1 MVNTTN
7 QIKTS
12 WDNELPFAWSN
23 DEGGKTKAKNDC
35 NWLESSIENY
45 AKFSDAWVKVR
56 AIQLAYQ
63 SPPIPRNC
71 DIKKTY
77 AQCTCASEIV
87 DKLKR
92 EFDDF
97 VANELGTKCK
107 SSNINFDVY
116 KKVDEDFVDRA
127 IASWKNKQ
135 FTQEIG
141 RNFEIYADCDRSNVF
156 LVTSTAPVSLN
167 VKRELPDLKRFRPL
181 FNVDELARLIHE
193 GQFKNLTLRTHGF
206 ANPAASFY
214 QSFAQEADTL
224 NKDPAFHNSLYV
236 GYHWPSE
243 QPFLNGSLYSD
254 VRTNSDALVKFL
266 FVLSGMAGIVGLMVY
281 LFLSLLAVPI
291 LQAIRIPEIWLWGDF
306 NQVAKL
312 AVQWYWLIPTTFL
325 LWLMAFALLRVLVY
339 HRDRYRAVHYGAP
352 DLAEFFWRLDKSL
365 ANMLKVNLV
374 GHSMGGLVLV
384 NMLRVLSDK
393 FGKDDLGDS
402 LPDFTLDVNGDL
414 REVELPDGSAS
425 SSGDK
430 NPRLF
435 GENLELIKIILASP
449 DIPLEF
455 LRESRNN
462 YVRSAI
468 SRCDQVFLMSSD
480 RDIVLRYLSAV
491 INWFSE
497 PSIEM
502 SAARL
507 GNVYLKKYPKLAGQP
522 YSLRPNIRILVG
534 LEPVVKPTSAYG
546 LFQKFNYLDCAEMK
560 AHGVGRGVNGISC
573 RLNLFNGVAI
583 DIANTLLY
591 FLQPISKIDLHG
603 GYFQTNTPSF
613 SLLKLLISDIDS
625 NQNNCRL
632 SLHQRIE
639 ETIRVTESKIRYLP
653 SHDWHMP

>member
-1 MVNTTN
+1 VVNAI
-7 QIKTS
+7 QIQT

-23 DEGGKTKAKNDC
+23 DEAGKFKAKNDC
-35 NWLESSIENY
+35 DCLESTIENN
-45 AKFSDAWVKVR
+45 AQFSDAWVKARIV
-56 AIQLAYQ
+56 QLAHKV
-63 SPPIPRNC
+63 PPVTRKGDRDMYYSGC
-71 DIKKTY
+71 SS
-77 AQCTCASEIV
+77 AAEIV
-87 DKLKR
+87 KKLKR
-92 EFDDF
+92 ECQN
-97 VANELGTKCK
+97 VAEYRDCNE
-107 SSNINFDVY
+107 
-116 KKVDEDFVDRA
+116 KVDENFVNKV
-127 IASWKNKQ
+127 ITSWKNEQ
-135 FTQEIG
+135 FTQAIG
-141 RNFEIYADCDRSNVF
+141 RNFEIYADNYHRNVF

-167 VKRELPDLKRFRPL
+167 VKRDLPDLKRFRPL
-181 FNVDELARLIHE
+181 FNVDELARLIDE
-193 GQFKNLTLRTHGF
+193 GKFKNLTLRTHGF
-206 ANPAASFY
+206 ANPADSFY

-224 NKDPAFHNSLYV
+224 NKDTAFRNSLYV

-243 QPFLNGSLYSD
+243 QPILSRSLYSD
-254 VRTNSDALVKFL
+254 VRANCDAAAKFL
-266 FVLSGMAGIVGLMVY
+266 FVLSGISGIIGPIVY
-281 LFLSLLAVPI
+281 FFLSLLVVPV
-291 LQAIRIPEIWLWGDF
+291 LQAMQIPLIWPWRDF
-306 NQVAKL
+306 NSVAKL

-325 LWLMAFALLRVLVY
+325 LWLLAFFLLRVLVY
-339 HRDRYRAVHYGAP
+339 HRDRYRAIHYGAP

-365 ANMLKVNLV
+365 ANTLKVNLV

-402 LPDFTLDVNGDL
+402 LPDFTPDANGNL
-414 REVELPDGSAS
+414 REVELPERSAS
-425 SSGDK
+425 LSSDN

-435 GENLELIKIILASP
+435 GEHLELIKIVLASP

-507 GNVYLKKYPKLAGQP
+507 GNVYLKKYPKLAGQS
-522 YSLRPNIRILVG
+522 YNLRPNIRILVG

-546 LFQKFNYLDCAEMK
+546 LFQKFNYLDCTEMR
-560 AHGVGRGVNGISC
+560 AQGDGRGVNGIC
-573 RLNLFNGVAI
+573 CHLNLFNGVAI
-583 DIANTLLY
+583 DMANTLLY
-591 FLQPISKIDLHG
+591 FLQPFTKIDLHG

-613 SLLKLLISDIDS
+613 MLLKLLISDVDT
-625 NQNNCRL
+625 NQNNCKLR
-632 SLHQRIE
+632 LHQRIE
-639 ETIRVTESKIRYLP
+639 ETIRITNSKIRYLP